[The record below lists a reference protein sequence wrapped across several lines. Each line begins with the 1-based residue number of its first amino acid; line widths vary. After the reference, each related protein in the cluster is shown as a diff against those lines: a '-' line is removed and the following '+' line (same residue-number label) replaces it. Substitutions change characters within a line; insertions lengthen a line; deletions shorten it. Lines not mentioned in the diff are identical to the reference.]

1 MTATGC
7 QNAAIAHIVST
18 TKTSLLIH
26 FHAITNT
33 PELNAVCPI
42 DEGRAAAQ
50 AEMHAPRAPGIL
62 INPCLRPIYGR
73 LDSQKR
79 MARWQG
85 RARRGYGGI
94 HQASQLWQ
102 GRQPPAFLASDF
114 FLDAGAA
121 AFVFTGYSLRTQIR
135 SSVIL
140 DSIHSAMRTNCSR
153 LN

>member
-7 QNAAIAHIVST
+7 QNAASPHFVSIT
-18 TKTSLLIH
+18 TTTSLLIQ

-42 DEGRAAAQ
+42 DEGRPAAQ

-62 INPCLRPIYGR
+62 INPRLRPIYGR

-85 RARRGYGGI
+85 RARRWSG
-94 HQASQLWQ
+94 
-102 GRQPPAFLASDF
+102 
-114 FLDAGAA
+114 
-121 AFVFTGYSLRTQIR
+121 
-135 SSVIL
+135 
-140 DSIHSAMRTNCSR
+140 
-153 LN
+153 